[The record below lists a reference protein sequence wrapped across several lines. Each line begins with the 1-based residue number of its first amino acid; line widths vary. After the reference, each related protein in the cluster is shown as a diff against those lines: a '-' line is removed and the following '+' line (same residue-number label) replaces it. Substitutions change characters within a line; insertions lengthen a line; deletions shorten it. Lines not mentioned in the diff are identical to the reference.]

1 MIRNI
6 LVAIVFFFG
15 PALLLFMLR
24 NVILLLRLWLHSHRL
39 RNLEPEVID
48 ITPVPE
54 KTAAPRWFW
63 LVALLL
69 GLGAAVSAFMY
80 LQSMET
86 EPRHYVPAHISSD
99 GKVVPG
105 KWTDKP

>member
-15 PALLLFMLR
+15 PALLMFMLR
-24 NVILLLRLWLHSHRL
+24 NGILLFRLWLFNR
-39 RNLEPEVID
+39 RQRAMQPEVID

-54 KTAAPRWFW
+54 KKGASRWFY
-63 LVALLL
+63 LLAFLL
-69 GLGAAVSAFMY
+69 GLATAVSAFMY
-80 LQSMET
+80 LQTADS
-86 EPRHYVPAHISSD
+86 EPRHYVPAHVGSD

>member
-24 NVILLLRLWLHSHRL
+24 NGLLLLRLWLYHR
-39 RNLEPEVID
+39 RQRSSNPEVID

-54 KTAAPRWFW
+54 KKGASRWFY
-63 LVALLL
+63 LLALLL
-69 GLGAAVSAFMY
+69 GLAGAVSAFMY
-80 LQSMET
+80 LQAADSES
-86 EPRHYVPAHISSD
+86 RHYVPAHIGSD

-105 KWTDKP
+105 KWADKP